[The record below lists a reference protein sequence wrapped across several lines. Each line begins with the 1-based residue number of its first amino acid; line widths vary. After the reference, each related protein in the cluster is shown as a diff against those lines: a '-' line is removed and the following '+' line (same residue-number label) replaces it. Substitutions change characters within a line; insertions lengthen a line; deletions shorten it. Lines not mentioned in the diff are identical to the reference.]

1 MRKVTLHINPTEN
14 GEYQVVV
21 SGEGFYSDVNAEV
34 GVRIRGEDKWFDDK
48 LFSFNSPYPPR
59 VLEDGT
65 FITSKIVP
73 GEDLNEDWGEDEIY
87 ALVKVKGQD
96 YKTNTVKGVEY

>member
-48 LFSFNSPYPPR
+48 LFSFNSPYPP
-59 VLEDGT
+59 VSL
-65 FITSKIVP
+65 
-73 GEDLNEDWGEDEIY
+73 
-87 ALVKVKGQD
+87 
-96 YKTNTVKGVEY
+96 KTGLSSRLKSYPVRI